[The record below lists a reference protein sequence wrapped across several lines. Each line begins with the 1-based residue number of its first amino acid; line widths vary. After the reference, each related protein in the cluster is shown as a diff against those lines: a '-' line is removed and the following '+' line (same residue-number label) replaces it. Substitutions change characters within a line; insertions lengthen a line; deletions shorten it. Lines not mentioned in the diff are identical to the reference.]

1 MGKYIIDNSKEF
13 IEGIEKQIRTE
24 EARLNSLHEQE
35 KKQIEEIAQDAKLKG
50 TSTVEEIRKQYA
62 EMFACACGSI
72 VTDPSFQCSD
82 SKQASSL
89 VLTTEYPDAEELLSQ
104 AERRYMMPCLL
115 VGRNS
120 VHLEQYFTPHYLPWQ
135 KTEESNDGNFW
146 VSFNSQDRAQGV
158 RLVDNLLLRMLM
170 AFQPSSI
177 KFSFIDPMK
186 SNNASFFT
194 KTFHKTPELF
204 YGGEFSTEDQI
215 VSQINQ
221 LNLKMEEVQKLLP
234 LQCKTATQYYVE
246 GKSIKTAYEVVV
258 IYDYDKLGSSADK
271 LWPLIENGNKYG
283 IYLIVVQPNVSED
296 TMIGR
301 SISVSNV
308 QDLAVSGKFVVILYK
323 DSYYGSVVSGEKL
336 CQFHGLDFLL
346 KSDYHNLIEVGAAA
360 NPLMKGY
367 IDALPSIMKQVR
379 ENSKTRLDLS
389 VFDKEFEDASASLI
403 VPIGITNDDKEFN
416 FVIDSSQRP
425 HTFILGE
432 TGSGKSGLFHAIITT
447 TVLKYSPKT
456 VELYLM
462 DFKDGGVEFNVYA
475 NHQIPHARAVLT
487 DNSDRQIVLEIFQNI
502 TKEIKR
508 RGELFNQTGVQDITA
523 YNAKQ
528 TDESDKLTRIVI
540 AIDECQV
547 IFKNRQNDAIISI
560 LVAISTTGRSYGI
573 HLILATQTTYE
584 ANIPDTIMNNIANN
598 FVLKCKPN
606 DARRF
611 LPNSEHQTG
620 QFKEGEGLFI
630 HNEKITKF
638 RAHYIEPERDDRLNT
653 SYNKALAMFGGDK
666 ALLSEAFPSF
676 VFSSRQT
683 PSLSE
688 VPDKLIKPSMAMLLG
703 KEVAMSNSSYLS
715 IPIHKRESGANL
727 LIAGNKGLDEN
738 EAETNSMRVV
748 LSSMLSLKN
757 HYKNSSKPYHI
768 YLINRLENE
777 DADYIELLNIFHDD
791 SHCTF
796 LESMKE
802 IERTLMRLS
811 DSIDANQGE
820 QPDQYLYILGAQRFM
835 ELRKNAPIL
844 SQSSANGDQEQP
856 SDAFS
861 FMQKP
866 KQLTYKSV
874 LSKILEHGPGSGIHT
889 VMMIDKISNLLTFV
903 YDEYGKALD
912 FNYAVMLRMNN
923 DDAHKIAKG
932 LDDLDTDSLSTNEYK
947 LRAYLYSDINAKL
960 SLFVPFML
968 PSKEY
973 INQNLD

>member
-13 IEGIEKQIRTE
+13 IEGIDKQIRTE

-35 KKQIEEIAQDAKLKG
+35 KKQIEEIIQDAKRKE
-50 TSTVEEIRKQYA
+50 TSTVKHVAEQYA
-62 EMFACACGSI
+62 KMLACARSSI
-72 VTDPSFQCSD
+72 VTDPSFLCAD
-82 SKQASSL
+82 SGQ
-89 VLTTEYPDAEELLSQ
+89 VDELLSQ
-104 AERRYMMPCLL
+104 AQSRYMMPCLL
-115 VGRNS
+115 VGRTR
-120 VHLEQYFTPHYLPWQ
+120 VHPCEYYIPHYLPWQ
-135 KTEESNDGNFW
+135 KTDESNDGNFW
-146 VSFNSQDRAQGV
+146 MSFDSQDRAQAV
-158 RLVDNLLLRMLM
+158 RLVDNMLLRMLM
-170 AFQPSSI
+170 AFQPGSI

-194 KTFHKTPELF
+194 KTFHQTPELF
-204 YGGEFSTEDQI
+204 YGSKFSTEDQI
-215 VSQINQ
+215 ISQINQ

-234 LQCKTATQYYVE
+234 LQCQTATQYYVAE
-246 GKSIKTAYEVVV
+246 KSIKTAYEVMV

-301 SISVSNV
+301 SMNV
-308 QDLAVSGKFVVILYK
+308 RNIQELAVSGKFVSLICK
-323 DSYYGSVVSGEKL
+323 DPYYGSTTVQEEAYSL
-336 CQFHGLDFLL
+336 FHGLDFLPE
-346 KSDYHNLIEVGAAA
+346 SHYHNVIEVGAAA

-389 VFDKEFEDASASLI
+389 VFDNGFEDASASLT
-403 VPIGITNDDKEFN
+403 VPIGITSDDKEFN
-416 FVIDSSQRP
+416 FEIDSSQRP

-487 DNSDRQIVLEIFQNI
+487 DNSDRQIVLEIFQSI

-508 RGELFNQTGVQDITA
+508 RGELFNQAGVQDITA
-523 YNAKQ
+523 YNARQ

-560 LVAISTTGRSYGI
+560 LVAISNTGRSYGI

-598 FVLKCKPN
+598 FVLKCKQN

-611 LPNSEHQTG
+611 LSNSEHQTG

-630 HNEKITKF
+630 HAEKITKF

-653 SYNKALAMFGGDK
+653 SYNKALALFGGDK
-666 ALLSEAFPSF
+666 SLLSDAFPSF

-688 VPDKLIKPSMAMLLG
+688 VPAKLIKPAMAMLLG
-703 KEVAMSNSSYLS
+703 KEVAMSNNSYLAV
-715 IPIHKRESGANL
+715 PIHKRESGANL
-727 LIAGNKGLDEN
+727 LIAGNKGLDEK
-738 EAETNSMRVV
+738 EAETNAMRVV
-748 LSSMLSLKN
+748 LSSILSLKN
-757 HYKNSSKPYHI
+757 HYKTSLKPYQI

-796 LESMKE
+796 LESTKE
-802 IERTLMRLS
+802 VERVLMRLS
-811 DSIDANQGE
+811 DAIDADQGE
-820 QPDQYLYILGAQRFM
+820 QPDQYLYVLGAQRFM
-835 ELRKNAPIL
+835 ELRKNATIL
-844 SQSSANGDQEQP
+844 GQSGGNDTPEEP

-889 VMMIDKISNLLTFV
+889 VMMIDKISNLLTFI
-903 YDEYGKALD
+903 YDEYGKGLD
-912 FNYAVMLRMNN
+912 FNYTVMLRMNN